1 MQETLHKHN
10 GSNESI
16 DDAEAIENGSNK
28 VDKEK
33 IVQKNEN
40 LFLNWPFM
48 SSIIAYCVFSLHD
61 IAYQE
66 VKFIIN
72 EVKLKLIIY
81 ICFLESHACLPSLGF
96 LFVVC

>member
-10 GSNESI
+10 GSHESV
-16 DDAEAIENGSNK
+16 DDVEAIENGSNK

-33 IVQKNEN
+33 IDQKNEN
-40 LFLNWPFM
+40 LLMNWPFM

-66 VKFIIN
+66 VD
-72 EVKLKLIIY
+72 L
-81 ICFLESHACLPSLGF
+81 
-96 LFVVC
+96 

>member
-10 GSNESI
+10 GSSESI
-16 DDAEAIENGSNK
+16 DDAEAIENGSKK

-33 IVQKNEN
+33 IVQENEN
-40 LFLNWPFM
+40 LLMNWPFM

-66 VKFIIN
+66 V
-72 EVKLKLIIY
+72 
-81 ICFLESHACLPSLGF
+81 SL
-96 LFVVC
+96 